1 MMNVA
6 VGFDTSCYT
15 TSAAAVNR
23 QGEVVAF
30 ARKLLPVEAGQRG
43 LRQSEAV
50 FAHVRQMPQIMQELQ
65 QQLAGKEIVID
76 CVCASARPCDG
87 EDSYMPVFT
96 VGLGHARTA
105 ASLLNVPLYET
116 THQRGHIAAG
126 LIGNSPFPCGHIA
139 LHLSGGTT
147 DLLYCTDDEIRLLGS
162 SLDLHAGQLVDRV
175 GVKLGMGFPAGPAL
189 EKLALSCQSAPK
201 ALVPCSMEKGD
212 LSCHLSG
219 AENKVHQLLQAQKLT
234 EAEAALEVFDLLSR
248 TVSRMLMAGC
258 RKAGTNG
265 ALVVGGVA
273 SSTLLRTLLKNRL
286 KKAGSRIELVF
297 GDPRYSADNAAG
309 VAAIGMQRYL
319 TENKKGGVPNGKI
332 AGWQGYGSGD

>member
-1 MMNVA
+1 MNVA

-15 TSAAAVNR
+15 TSAAAVNT

-50 FAHVRQMPQIMQELQ
+50 FAHVRQMPQIMEELK
-65 QQLAGKEIVID
+65 QQLKGQEARIV
-76 CVCASARPCDG
+76 CVCASAAPCDG
-87 EDSYMPVFT
+87 ENSYMPVFT
-96 VGLGHARTA
+96 VGLGHAHTA
-105 ASLLNVPLYET
+105 AALMNVPLYTT

-126 LIGNSPFPCGHIA
+126 LLGNAPLGDKHIA

-147 DLLYCTDDEIRLLGS
+147 DLLLCSEEAITTLGS
-162 SLDLHAGQLVDRV
+162 SLDLHAGQLVDRI
-175 GVKLGMGFPAGPAL
+175 GVKLGLGFPAGPAL
-189 EKLALSCQSAPK
+189 EKMALSCTEPSR
-201 ALVPCSMEKGD
+201 ALIPCSMEKGD

-219 AENKVHQLLQAQKLT
+219 AESKVLQLMQKGQLT
-234 EAEAALEVFDLLSR
+234 AESAALEVFDLLSR
-248 TVSRMLMAGC
+248 TVCRMLLAASRETGL
-258 RKAGTNG
+258 RQ

-273 SSTLLRTLLKNRL
+273 SSTLLRQLLLSRL
-286 KKAGSRIELVF
+286 RKAGGRLQVIF

-319 TENKKGGVPNGKI
+319 NQNK
-332 AGWQGYGSGD
+332 

>member
-15 TSAAAVNR
+15 TSVAAVSM

-50 FAHVRQMPQIMQELQ
+50 FAHVRQMPQLMTELQ
-65 QQLAGKEIVID
+65 QQLEGKNVKIVA
-76 CVCASARPCDG
+76 VCASARPCDG
-87 EDSYMPVFT
+87 KESYMPVFT

-126 LIGNSPFPCGHIA
+126 LIGNPGLPKEHIA

-147 DLLYCTDDEIRLLGS
+147 DLLYCGENKIETLGS
-162 SLDLHAGQLVDRV
+162 SLDLHAGQLVDRI
-175 GVKLGMGFPAGPAL
+175 GVKLGMGFPAGPSL
-189 EKLALSCQSAPK
+189 EKLALSCVDPAQAII
-201 ALVPCSMEKGD
+201 PCSMENND
-212 LSCHLSG
+212 LCCHLSG
-219 AENKVHQLLQAQKLT
+219 AETKVLQLLQSGKLSNDQ
-234 EAEAALEVFDLLSR
+234 AALEVFDLLSR
-248 TVSRMLMAGC
+248 IVARMLLAGC
-258 RKAGTNG
+258 KKTGLKH

-273 SSTLLRTLLKNRL
+273 SSGLLRSLLQKRL
-286 KKAGSRIELVF
+286 QKARSGIQIVF

-309 VAAIGMQRYL
+309 VAAIGMQRYMD
-319 TENKKGGVPNGKI
+319 EQN
-332 AGWQGYGSGD
+332 